1 MNYRRVPVIINV
13 VSSKRHSTVGTNTRR
28 YIQMMTP
35 DDSGR
40 LWHRG
45 TWLGLYYAIA
55 MAVVLLITGIV
66 PKEIPTL
73 SWLEKLQFL
82 VLLAPIAA
90 ASKAYVIGR
99 RDARSS
105 AS

>member
-1 MNYRRVPVIINV
+1 
-13 VSSKRHSTVGTNTRR
+13 
-28 YIQMMTP
+28 MMTP
-35 DDSGR
+35 DESGR
-40 LWHRG
+40 VLHRG

-66 PKEIPTL
+66 PKEIPAL
-73 SWLEKLQFL
+73 WWLEKLQPI

-90 ASKAYVIGR
+90 ASKAYVLGR

-105 AS
+105 TS